1 MIFERLGLLVFSAR
15 EAILVEAS
23 NPPNMAGCN
32 NSTRCSGRIFQTIS
46 MVRNWYFPHK
56 DTLLRVVW
64 GMLLYVNV
72 PSFWFVQ
79 DGPYAQKIIR
89 CDREHWLARTGEFAP
104 AVLFN
109 LPNRNILYMKLLS
122 ILLSKKNGMSRYVNH
137 RNNSQIEIPMGPN
150 LLKRCQLCEVSF
162 EANVGPIFITGM
174 FSAPFR
180 SPLWMVHHYKAR
192 SSPSD
197 LKCVRPRWF
206 LCQQRQLAEQHD
218 FFLVEDVVSRTRG
231 RLYDPRFWLN
241 HPSERYD
248 MIVKLDH
255 FPNFRGENF
264 FELPP
269 PTIIFLQYPSCILVW
284 PFGLFCKTIYR
295 LSMCFPYM
303 GFLTHL
309 KPIGYLD
316 LLKVLGKIWTHIP
329 QMVV

>member
-1 MIFERLGLLVFSAR
+1 MIFERLWLLVFSAR

-122 ILLSKKNGMSRYVNH
+122 ILLSKKMECLGMSIIGIIHKLKSRWVQTFWKDANFV
-137 RNNSQIEIPMGPN
+137 RF
-150 LLKRCQLCEVSF
+150 LLKLMLAQSSSPACFQHLF
-162 EANVGPIFITGM
+162 GQ
-174 FSAPFR
+174 
-180 SPLWMVHHYKAR
+180 PLWMVHHYKAR

-206 LCQQRQLAEQHD
+206 LCQQRHLAEQND
-218 FFLVEDVVSRTRG
+218 FFLVEHVASRTRG
-231 RLYDPRFWLN
+231 RLYDPRWWLN

-248 MIVKLDH
+248 CQIGS
-255 FPNFRGENF
+255 FPQFFGEKIPKN
-264 FELPP
+264 
-269 PTIIFLQYPSCILVW
+269 
-284 PFGLFCKTIYR
+284 
-295 LSMCFPYM
+295 
-303 GFLTHL
+303 
-309 KPIGYLD
+309 IG
-316 LLKVLGKIWTHIP
+316 VATT
-329 QMVV
+329 